1 MSDHLDLPGVYIPTD
16 DPSVYESTALA
27 NAGWYDEGQHG
38 GAFASLIVG
47 HVESVP
53 TLTPMEVSRVTV
65 EMFRVVPL
73 VPLKIETR
81 IVREGKRIQMVGAE
95 VFDPD
100 GTMLATALVQRLRTD
115 DLPIPEGSRPLGRDF
130 AAADDYESVKPET
143 WGVGS
148 SGKVLFHRNAV
159 EVREVDGG
167 FSVPGPGTAWFRITL
182 PLIAGRENTPAQLA
196 AAVADFGNGVSS
208 VLNTTEWVFMNP
220 DLTVHLTRYPIGE
233 WVALSARSSHGDK
246 GRGLATGDLWDEQG
260 WIGRSTQSLY
270 IDLVR

>member
-1 MSDHLDLPGVYIPTD
+1 MTEHQDHPGVYIPTD
-16 DPSVYESTALA
+16 EPSVYESTALA

-53 TLTPMEVSRVTV
+53 TLATMEVSRVTV

-73 VPLKIETR
+73 IPLRIETR

-95 VFDPD
+95 VYDPS
-100 GTMLATALVQRLRTD
+100 GTLLATALVQRLRTD
-115 DLPIPEGSRPLGRDF
+115 DLPIPEGSRPSRREF
-130 AAADDYESVKPET
+130 ASPDDHEPVKPET

-148 SGKVLFHRNAV
+148 SGKTLFHRNAV
-159 EVREVDGG
+159 EVREVRGG
-167 FSVPGPGTAWFRITL
+167 FSQPGPGIAWFRLTR
-182 PLIAGRENTPAQLA
+182 PLIAGRENSPAQLV

-208 VLNTTEWVFMNP
+208 ALSTREWVFMNP
-220 DLTVHLTRYPIGE
+220 DLTVHITRYPVGK
-233 WVALSARSSHGDK
+233 WVALSARSSYGDQ
-246 GRGLATGDLWDEQG
+246 GRGLATGDLWDEEG

-270 IDLVR
+270 LDTVR